1 MGSWRIWML
10 HVGALSAQPRAAP
23 IWLAFERRM
32 AELGYKHSTNFALE
46 FVQVPPG
53 KKDLHCSRPRHQ
65 GASYLSSSVPG
76 VSRSERTT
84 ETPLSAQR
92 IMFQARK
99 TYSQWSAGL
108 RLTRTS
114 ARTVTNSIVNKATSA
129 DAAWISPVH
138 QT

>member
-1 MGSWRIWML
+1 MPSLSSSPCIRLNRAAKQEDGCIGLTLPPFEHRR
-10 HVGALSAQPRAAP
+10 VGA
-23 IWLAFERRM
+23 
-32 AELGYKHSTNFALE
+32 
-46 FVQVPPG
+46 
-53 KKDLHCSRPRHQ
+53 DLHCSRPRHQ
-65 GASYLSSSVPG
+65 GASSLSSSVPG

-84 ETPLSAQR
+84 ETTLSAQR

-99 TYSQWSAGL
+99 TYSQWSAGF